1 MWYRPSVASVLFL
14 PASCSFYFCRYTYTA
29 MHLYIYTYIYVYI
42 YIYIYV
48 LPPPGYPPVG
58 GVEPFANGPFDG
70 KRTLA
75 RKWLR

>member
-1 MWYRPSVASVLFL
+1 MYK
-14 PASCSFYFCRYTYTA
+14 
-29 MHLYIYTYIYVYI
+29 YI
-42 YIYIYV
+42 YIYIYIYATPP
-48 LPPPGYPPVG
+48 PPPGYPPVG